1 MVDMTDGDSSSKS
14 SEKQP
19 LVPELKQD
27 VIYLRDEDN
36 VGSGR
41 QPMCRRWMK
50 CGGWVCKLPKDLLQS
65 LRYVILGTKLNVL
78 LLCVPLAMLGVQLNF
93 GHVISFPIPLH
104 LITNANSFFVPSFT
118 GNIMRSVV
126 SCDFIQDFTADVAE
140 SVPQFS
146 MDNAA
151 Q

>member
-1 MVDMTDGDSSSKS
+1 
-14 SEKQP
+14 
-19 LVPELKQD
+19 
-27 VIYLRDEDN
+27 
-36 VGSGR
+36 
-41 QPMCRRWMK
+41 MK
-50 CGGWVCKLPKDLLQS
+50 CVGWVCKLPKDLLQS

>member
-19 LVPELKQD
+19 LVRELKQD
-27 VIYLRDEDN
+27 GIYLRDEDN

-41 QPMCRRWMK
+41 GPMCRRWMK
-50 CGGWVCKLPKDLLQS
+50 CVGWVCKMPKDLLQS

-104 LITNANSFFVPSFT
+104 LITNANSFFVPCFT
-118 GNIMRSVV
+118 GNLMRSVV
-126 SCDFIQDFTADVAE
+126 SYDFIQNFTR
-140 SVPQFS
+140 
-146 MDNAA
+146 
-151 Q
+151 